1 MVRLFKGA
9 LLVLVELIL
18 HTQVVLHEETPV
30 DDLPCFDLDGSPRAV
45 AHTVSA
51 VAAKLRFVLCR
62 LFIKGG
68 LMFRGSEIVF
78 RAAVFRLELRIAFDR
93 PLDPAG
99 S

>member
-1 MVRLFKGA
+1 MSFPSFTVLVHQAGPVMVRLFKGA

-68 LMFRGSEIVF
+68 LIVRARDIVF
-78 RAAVFRLELRIAFDR
+78 SDG
-93 PLDPAG
+93 D
-99 S
+99 